1 MSLEADVVE
10 PIEKI
15 LLFIIG
21 AIFVG
26 GGGVF
31 TYQAFEDAKNVF
43 ESLIFSLM
51 IVAAGMCFII
61 WAIGGPPG

>member
-1 MSLEADVVE
+1 ME
-10 PIEKI
+10 PIEQI

-31 TYQAFEDAKNVF
+31 AYQAFEDAKNIF
-43 ESLIFSLM
+43 ESLIFSFM
-51 IVAAGMCFII
+51 IVTSGIFFII
-61 WAIGGPPG
+61 WSIGGPPG